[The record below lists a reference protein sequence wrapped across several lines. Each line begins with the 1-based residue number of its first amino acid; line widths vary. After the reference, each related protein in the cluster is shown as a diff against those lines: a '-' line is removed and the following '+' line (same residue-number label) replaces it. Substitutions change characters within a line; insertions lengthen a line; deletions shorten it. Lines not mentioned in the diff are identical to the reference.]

1 MKEIKRQFCTGG
13 KKITGSLVVTNE
25 HGSHRHRCGDDAE
38 WQRRK
43 FVTKPRIME
52 VICQKVDQVVMA
64 VVMLVRVAKVVAAVG
79 ALVAAQGRAVIEPL
93 TSE

>member
-1 MKEIKRQFCTGG
+1 
-13 KKITGSLVVTNE
+13 
-25 HGSHRHRCGDDAE
+25 
-38 WQRRK
+38 
-43 FVTKPRIME
+43 ME

-79 ALVAAQGRAVIEPL
+79 ALVQAQGRAVIEPL